1 MTGEVV
7 VRLTRGAAVGLLEA
21 LERDL
26 EDTARL
32 VPGERGGVEALAELR
47 QALAESLRG
56 RSGLQ
61 AGTCFGEGHPPRGR
75 HLPDHRARM
84 ALALAEIRASLSR
97 LRPELER
104 LERLAADAELF

>member
-7 VRLTRGAAVGLLEA
+7 VRLTRRAAVGLLEA

-32 VPGERGGVEALAELR
+32 APGEHGLLEALAELR
-47 QALAESLRG
+47 QALAEPLRD
-56 RSGLQ
+56 RSALQ

-75 HLPDHRARM
+75 HLPDHPARM
-84 ALALAEIRASLSR
+84 ARALAEVRASLSR

-104 LERLAADAELF
+104 LEWLATDAELF